1 MTLAFGE
8 PYDLKKFVDVAY
20 KDKENNYYYFYKKE
34 DEIEYIVFNSSFSPV
49 LTGDME
55 EPNEIDQFFYEQGI
69 IQDVQKVS
77 IRFVTDSFDA
87 YAEQQHYL

>member
-55 EPNEIDQFFYEQGI
+55 EPIEIDQFFYEQGI

-77 IRFVTDSFDA
+77 IRFVTDSFNA
-87 YAEQQHYL
+87 YVEQQHYL